1 MINTKNCSLS
11 IVLTATDQKPQK
23 SLKGWYYPLSHRL
36 SVNVMLSNITFLM
49 IFCSFWSV
57 VVNTIH
63 KLQFLI
69 LIVAVLLSELCNMS
83 LYNYKIYLSSFSI
96 LKIAALRHDII
107 LLKIKKIELYVRR
120 SGARDQYASLCQI
133 SSKSVKRLQRYSEL
147 TVLEMVAVRHLGFLK
162 FKFLNDRNGEETCSA
177 SSY

>member
-1 MINTKNCSLS
+1 M
-11 IVLTATDQKPQK
+11 D
-23 SLKGWYYPLSHRL
+23 
-36 SVNVMLSNITFLM
+36 
-49 IFCSFWSV
+49 
-57 VVNTIH
+57 
-63 KLQFLI
+63 KLQFLV
-69 LIVAVLLSELCNMS
+69 LIFAVLLSELCNMT
-83 LYNYKIYLSSFSI
+83 LYNYKIYLSSFLI
-96 LKIAALRHDII
+96 LKIAALRHDIR
-107 LLKIKKIELYVRR
+107 LLKIKKKIELYVRR